1 MTRRSCAIYAT
12 GIVCAHLLIVG
23 IALLVAQVF
32 QTMIQERIKKE
43 ITLGENSRVL
53 GGWINPPPPVY
64 MQYFFFNVTNPD
76 EFLAGKAKPH
86 VTQMGPYTYREY
98 RPREN
103 VTFLE
108 NGTKIFATN
117 PKSFVFLPEMSV
129 GDPEV
134 DMLTTPNIP
143 FIAVMNEM
151 HSYSFFIRPLISMFI
166 KSLGVNMFM
175 TRSVHEFLWGFKDPL
190 MTKLHT
196 LKPEVDEYFGLMYK
210 KNGTHEGEFVFHTGE
225 KNYMDYGK
233 IDTWN
238 GIRKMNWWSSEQSN
252 MINGTDGSVFHTFL
266 SRKELLYIF
275 AADLCRSIHLGYVS
289 DTEVK
294 GIPAFRFAPP
304 SDVLAA
310 PDENPSNAG
319 FCVPAGDCLGKG
331 VLKVSVCR
339 EGAPIVVSFPHFY
352 QADTQYIDAIDGM
365 NPNKEEHETYLDLNP
380 TTGVPIRACKRAQLN
395 VIMKRV
401 PGFPQTKFLNETIFP
416 IMYVNET
423 ATIDDDSAS
432 QMRTLLL
439 IVTLVSNFPVII
451 VGMGA
456 ILLLVLIC
464 LVCRNRQRR
473 NEVKRIDFTEAFH
486 SLAATKDDTAYTP
499 VSNKSDDS
507 PDSHANQPQKNGS
520 YIAMSP
526 VEAQKC

>member
-12 GIVCAHLLIVG
+12 GIACAHLLILG

-53 GGWINPPPPVY
+53 EGWINPPPPVY

-76 EFLAGKAKPH
+76 EFLAGKEKAR

-117 PKSFVFLPEMSV
+117 PKSFVFLRNMSS

-134 DMLTTPNIP
+134 DRVTTVNIP
-143 FIAVMNEM
+143 LIAVMNELN
-151 HSYSFFIRPLISMFI
+151 SYSFFLRTAVSMWMGSMGI
-166 KSLGVNMFM
+166 GVFM
-175 TRSVHEFLWGFKDPL
+175 NRTVHEILWGFKDPL
-190 MTKLHT
+190 MTKLHS
-196 LKPEVDEYFGLMYK
+196 LRPEVDEYFGLMYN

-225 KNYMDYGK
+225 RNYMDYGK

-238 GIRKMNWWSSEQSN
+238 NISQMTWWSSNQSN

-275 AADLCRSIHLGYVS
+275 AADLCRSIHLAYVS

-304 SDVLAA
+304 SDVLAP
-310 PDENPSNAG
+310 PDENPANAG

-331 VLKVSVCR
+331 SAFVGKAR
-339 EGAPIVVSFPHFY
+339 APIVVSFPHFY
-352 QADTQYIDAIDGM
+352 QADERYINAIEGM
-365 NPNKEEHETYLDLNP
+365 SPNEEEHETYLDLNP

-395 VIMKRV
+395 VILKRV
-401 PGFPQTKFLNETIFP
+401 SGFPKTKFLNETIFP

-423 ATIDDDSAS
+423 ATIDDDSAA
-432 QMRTLLL
+432 QMRTLLM
-439 IVTLVSNFPVII
+439 IVTIVSNFPVFI
-451 VGMGA
+451 VGLGA
-456 ILLLVLIC
+456 ILLLVLIF
-464 LVCRNRQRR
+464 LVCRNRQR
-473 NEVKRIDFTEAFH
+473 KTA
-486 SLAATKDDTAYTP
+486 KDETAYTQ
-499 VSNKSDDS
+499 VSNQTEDS
-507 PDSHANQPQKNGS
+507 PENRSNQPAKNGS